1 MQTTPCSFICL
12 KRQLQQCRYI
22 NSALQISRVQWPWFY
37 LQLREIIRIF
47 KINKK
52 KEMFVN
58 DSQKISKDKMRMWST
73 NMSKPEKPPENAFNY
88 QTKRSWTPKVI
99 KVSLFP
105 SIDCPTGSKDQLPNS
120 SSSSGEKET
129 KRCLHLVSW
138 TYSTPFC
145 NIKSIL
151 WGSLTTSAAGI
162 RLTINK
168 QKMIKKTAKKEN
180 TGEHKNKNYKISRWA
195 QRLRAEMR
203 REGRGLPRLRL
214 STSSP
219 ASEFSRSL
227 K

>member
-1 MQTTPCSFICL
+1 
-12 KRQLQQCRYI
+12 
-22 NSALQISRVQWPWFY
+22 
-37 LQLREIIRIF
+37 
-47 KINKK
+47 
-52 KEMFVN
+52 MFVN

-162 RLTINK
+162 SLTINK
-168 QKMIKKTAKKEN
+168 QKMMKTAKKEN
-180 TGEHKNKNYKISRWA
+180 TGEHNDCAQKWREKVANCRGSGCQRHHQHNSVRDHQNYRDHY
-195 QRLRAEMR
+195 L
-203 REGRGLPRLRL
+203 GDRGAGAGQGKYNTTAKGCAPWGGACSWLCLIDQIIIINMIRI
-214 STSSP
+214 
-219 ASEFSRSL
+219 
-227 K
+227 

>member
-1 MQTTPCSFICL
+1 MWCHLLEKTTSTVPLHKLGYSNIEGSMA
-12 KRQLQQCRYI
+12 
-22 NSALQISRVQWPWFY
+22 NGWFFF
-37 LQLREIIRIF
+37 QLREIMRIF

-52 KEMFVN
+52 KEMLN
-58 DSQKISKDKMRMWST
+58 SHKIFKDKMRILST

-162 RLTINK
+162 SLTINK
-168 QKMIKKTAKKEN
+168 QKMMKTAKKEN
-180 TGEHKNKNYKISRWA
+180 TGEHNDCA
-195 QRLRAEMR
+195 QKW
-203 REGRGLPRLRL
+203 REKVANCRGSGCQRHPQHNSVRDL
-214 STSSP
+214 
-219 ASEFSRSL
+219 
-227 K
+227 